1 MDPFIENHDARSAYT
16 RSVAKPQTITTHMK
30 PAPGSKID
38 KRVRRALRQYR
49 VKLRADERAMLSA
62 AVHGYDLMDPEARR
76 IARNRRR
83 ARAGGV

>member
-1 MDPFIENHDARSAYT
+1 MDNPVYTGYDRGTDAGT
-16 RSVAKPQTITTHMK
+16 RTITTHRK

-62 AVHGYDLMDPEARR
+62 AVRGYDLMDPEARR